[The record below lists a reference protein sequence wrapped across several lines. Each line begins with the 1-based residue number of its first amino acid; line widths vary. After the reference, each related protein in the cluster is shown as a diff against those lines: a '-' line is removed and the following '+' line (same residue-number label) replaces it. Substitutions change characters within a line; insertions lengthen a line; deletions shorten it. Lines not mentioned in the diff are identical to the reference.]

1 MLQYDILPVDVVETD
16 GIDQAIMAGLSG
28 DLPQAEQQTLE
39 ALLDRIRSENLGDD
53 AVLDLLADCLE
64 RTVRARS
71 LATELG
77 QATVAE
83 IDFSAVVSMAI
94 EYSARLAGADHAAL
108 CLCDAPFER
117 VRQYGDDNGSITARE
132 LPQANVELLVEAE
145 QGASIPLLHDAVCA
159 GCLVQAD
166 VGHCLSLPLEVNE
179 QRLGAL
185 CVMRDAGRAP
195 FGRAAV
201 AAGEH
206 YAGWVAVALAN
217 ANKIRAAR
225 DLARAERETM
235 VAHLHDNVAQTLSLL
250 NMRVEGV
257 EDALGDQ
264 ASPEVLA
271 RLNAVKSAVH
281 EVFGQV
287 RMALSD
293 FRTPA
298 APPAKDLIT
307 ALTVCAE
314 AFQETAGIPVE
325 FVVAGKCM
333 LPEAVQVQAMNIVRE
348 ALVNIRR
355 HAQASHVLLELV
367 STKHEVRITVQDNG
381 VGFTVAPAT
390 DGHHL
395 GLTIMHERARRS
407 GARLTIDS
415 VPGCGTKVSL
425 TYQISASDAA
435 TNGHGL

>member
-1 MLQYDILPVDVVETD
+1 MLRYDILPMDVVETD
-16 GIDQAIMAGLSG
+16 RLDRAMFSGVSG
-28 DLPQAEQQTLE
+28 DLPEPEPRALE
-39 ALLDRIRSENLGDD
+39 VLLDRIRTENLGDD

-94 EYSARLAGADHAAL
+94 EYSTRLAGADHAAL
-108 CLCDAPFER
+108 CLRDAPFER
-117 VRQYGDDNGSITARE
+117 VAQYGDNNGSITARE

-145 QGASIPLLHDAVCA
+145 QGESIPLLHDAVCA

-195 FGRAAV
+195 FERADV

-206 YAGWVAVALAN
+206 YAGWVAIALAN

-225 DLARAERETM
+225 ELARAERETM

-257 EDALGDQ
+257 EDALGDH

-271 RLNAVKSAVH
+271 RLQRR
-281 EVFGQV
+281 EVG
-287 RMALSD
+287 
-293 FRTPA
+293 
-298 APPAKDLIT
+298 
-307 ALTVCAE
+307 
-314 AFQETAGIPVE
+314 
-325 FVVAGKCM
+325 
-333 LPEAVQVQAMNIVRE
+333 
-348 ALVNIRR
+348 
-355 HAQASHVLLELV
+355 
-367 STKHEVRITVQDNG
+367 
-381 VGFTVAPAT
+381 
-390 DGHHL
+390 
-395 GLTIMHERARRS
+395 RS
-407 GARLTIDS
+407 
-415 VPGCGTKVSL
+415 
-425 TYQISASDAA
+425 
-435 TNGHGL
+435 